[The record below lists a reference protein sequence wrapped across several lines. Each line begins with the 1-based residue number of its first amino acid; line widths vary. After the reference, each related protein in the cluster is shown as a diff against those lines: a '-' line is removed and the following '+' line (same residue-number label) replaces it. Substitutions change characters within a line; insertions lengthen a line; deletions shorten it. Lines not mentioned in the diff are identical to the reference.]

1 MSAAGPAHS
10 LRTRLLLSILLPTL
24 LLVGVE
30 AAVLYQQALR
40 AANEAYDRTLLAS
53 AKAIGELLAVSAP
66 VAEGAPPTLRA
77 VVPYAALEP
86 FEGGESRLVYSV
98 TGFQGELVSGYAG
111 MPPWR
116 GTLPDTTPYRALVDF
131 YDGRFEEEP
140 VRAVVLLQPVVGT
153 AGFGMARIQVAETL
167 ELRQAMAR
175 RILLDTLWSKAALVA
190 VLLLVVGLAVQRATR
205 PVQALSAALTGREAS
220 DLTPVSAPDAPRELA
235 PIIEATNGV
244 LARLAQLHEHQRRFV
259 RDVSHQLRTP
269 LAVLKAQV
277 QSARRGDAPAALALQ
292 EIDATVQSATE
303 LANQMLALAK
313 VEQLRQQ
320 GLGNALPPE
329 PWDAVVRAVSLE
341 LAPLVAAGG
350 IDFELVAAPTP
361 VHAHAW
367 ALREL
372 ARNLLHNAIKHSPPG
387 APLVVRIGPVGDDAW
402 LEVDDSGPGL
412 AAGQQEQLFR
422 PFSAAGAHAGAG
434 LGLAICH
441 EIVRSLGGELSL
453 VNHARRPGLVARA
466 RLPLAC
472 PGPK

>member
-1 MSAAGPAHS
+1 MKARGTRHS
-10 LRTRLLLSILLPTL
+10 LRTRLLLSILAPTL
-24 LLVGVE
+24 LLVGLE

-53 AKAIGELLAVSAP
+53 AKAIGELLEVAAP
-66 VAEGAPPTLRA
+66 ASEGAPHTLRA

-98 TGFQGELVSGYAG
+98 TGFQGELVSGYVG
-111 MPPWR
+111 MPAWR
-116 GTLPDTTPYRALVDF
+116 GKLPDTTPYRALVDF
-131 YDGRFEEEP
+131 YDGSFEEEP

-167 ELRQAMAR
+167 ELRRAMAG

-205 PVQALSAALTGREAS
+205 PVQALSASLAGREAS
-220 DLTPVSAPDAPRELA
+220 DLTPVSAPDAPLELA
-235 PIIEATNGV
+235 PIVEATNGV

-277 QSARRGDAPAALALQ
+277 QSARRGDVPAALALQ

-320 GLGNALPPE
+320 GLSSALPPE
-329 PWDAVVRAVSLE
+329 PWDEVVRAVSLE
-341 LAPLVAAGG
+341 LAPLMAAGD
-350 IDFELVAAPTP
+350 IDFELVAAPAL

-367 ALREL
+367 VLREL
-372 ARNLLHNAIKHSPPG
+372 ARNLLHNAIKHSPRG
-387 APLVVRIGPVGDDAW
+387 AVLVVRIGAENAEAV

-412 AAGQQEQLFR
+412 APGQLDQLFR
-422 PFSAAGAHAGAG
+422 PFSASGAQAGAG

-441 EIVRSLGGELSL
+441 EIVRSLGGHLSL
-453 VNHARRPGLVARA
+453 GNHAQRQGLVARA
-466 RLPLAC
+466 RLPLAS
-472 PGPK
+472 PGSN